1 VQEQFL
7 SKQQLEERQRQK
19 TLLDSVLKQALK
31 SATTDMQ
38 VFKDKKTR
46 ELVQLERKE
55 KGKQMLSS

>member
-7 SKQQLEERQRQK
+7 SKQQLEELQRQK